1 MAFIKIP
8 EGKTEVQIGGSWVK
22 IPAGAKEMEI
32 PDHLLAQGANLASQ
46 PNIAAAPQQNATAV
60 QNTQQNFQMPS
71 EYANTTR
78 INYTPEAA
86 REMLANVKPA
96 QPIMGKDQFYNPQ
109 QEEKQYDDAYRAIYA
124 EAPNVRK
131 QDDLKDKIALA
142 QNTTIWQ
149 KLTGGKK
156 EAEEL
161 QKDLDYIAKNA
172 GYELGA
178 VQTDDGKIYFGTT
191 DAKGNPI
198 AKELTPGIL
207 NDLAAN
213 KGEIIGGITATA
225 LAPFTGG
232 GSFLPL
238 LGASATGTALGSMS
252 DLYRKGEATG
262 REYDVGDYAA
272 RALQSAGADALGG
285 VAINSAG
292 KLVKA
297 AAPAV
302 KRAGEKVIEPVMEYG
317 GKAIDLAKKA
327 SDWGLV
333 GIAKESLK
341 GLPMANAGG
350 AKKAISAI
358 VGDEADEILKNAEKL
373 GGYKV
378 DNNNFTDLQILNKPI
393 NFIKD
398 HLANTAGKL
407 KLDKASDFLNN
418 AQGVNKVQREIVDF
432 ALGDN
437 KATSNVINALQGD
450 KTGQAARNLAA
461 LAQSDVNAVR
471 QILPKTA
478 KGEISRDV
486 SNFYARVSDDF
497 GKMEEGIAQSLGGK
511 TTTLSSEAIQNAK
524 EAMVKNLNAFEL
536 KTPEAKTL
544 LGALENLKD
553 KPMDFSQLRKI
564 KKDFNEYAQRIFNKD
579 GHYGQKVDTSAVGK
593 IIDDAVDRLIEG
605 TPNAKYLKSELAKY
619 SDMSKIRE
627 NPFFEKIIDPN
638 SSADDVLSAIFNADK
653 AQGDILAKFSKQLS
667 PAELEKFET
676 DLLNEL
682 FNSQIAKRGTR
693 NITEV
698 LDGIGLREN
707 LQKINLKSEV
717 GKDLK
722 DAMLQLANARGNLVD
737 VFAAVDK
744 KFIKPTMPRAGIA
757 QTPEGLLKSI
767 LINRLKQ
774 SVFKYV
780 GKVGNDAALDYHLRE
795 GLKALK
801 VNEGLGSFM
810 QAVKNS
816 GASDEVAEGIA
827 KAVID
832 QGREIAA
839 KNAAKEA
846 QDAVKAKFSP
856 EELKKALID
865 PNLTTQ
871 EKVNLVGMAK
881 KQIKEEL
888 DKKAAKVAKGE
899 LAKQGEGFMMKD
911 SGVVKSDYNVKFE
924 LSPNVRDLAK
934 LQTDEISADLEYLA
948 NKHPEMFSGRPAN
961 VFKLI
966 REIKE
971 NPTHFY
977 ANNRLDYGLIVK
989 RLDGNKI
996 GKLAVEKQTG
1006 DVKHATKVK
1015 DKDLKRL
1022 EKISKEKSEDA
1033 GIIQTFTQPGSKL
1046 ENQGLGYQTTS
1057 IIPQSSQKVKELPPA
1072 DLRKA
1077 IINAK
1082 DDKERLAIIENQ
1094 KAGIRQNIDTKA
1106 IIDASPQ
1113 SGRNMALIGR
1123 ENLNGDIVKYIL
1135 ESNKK
1140 AAVEKLNPQ
1149 TAKDLGFKYPDDVR
1163 RTLRADDVRH
1173 ILKDHGKDSA
1183 PVKAGTQ
1190 KEVTLDDIARFS
1202 EYADEAQMRAIS
1214 TDKSGERVLVSGKQ
1228 INGYYVIVEQVRLK
1242 NNELGLKTM
1251 FFEKGSLKNYKGFA
1265 SRTDK
1270 SALTHSG
1277 YEPEVKLD
1285 LGSAKPSASEAVKPI
1300 IPQNLKNASI
1310 DEWQSE
1316 ISKAKDDWN
1325 GLKRLMDQIK
1335 QNETLGQNERAKLYV
1350 DISDRMKELRRAGE

>member
-1 MAFIKIP
+1 MNARSFLGDEKISSLMQQGYSP
-8 EGKTEVQIGGSWVK
+8 EQITNYAKTEYYKQ
-22 IPAGAKEMEI
+22 
-32 PDHLLAQGANLASQ
+32 QGAQQASLTPQ
-46 PNIAAAPQQNATAV
+46 QNTAAAPQQNATAV

-96 QPIMGKDQFYNPQ
+96 QPIIGKDQFSNPQ
-109 QEEKQYDDAYRAIYA
+109 QEEKQYDDAYRALYA
-124 EAPNVRK
+124 GASSARK
-131 QDDLKDKIALA
+131 DEELRDKIALA

-178 VQTDDGKIYFGTT
+178 VQTSDGKIYFGTT

-198 AKELTPGIL
+198 VKELTPGIF

-262 REYDVGDYAA
+262 REYDAGDYAA

-297 AAPAV
+297 AAPAI
-302 KRAGEKVIEPVMEYG
+302 KQAGGKVIEPVMEYG
-317 GKAIDLAKKA
+317 GKAVDLAKKA

-418 AQGVNKVQREIVDF
+418 AQGVNKVQRQIVDF

-619 SDMSKIRE
+619 SDMSKIRG

-653 AQGDILAKFSKQLS
+653 AQGDILTKFSKQLS
-667 PAELEKFET
+667 PVELEKFET

-707 LQKINLKSEV
+707 LQKINLKSEA

-722 DAMLQLANARGNLVD
+722 DAMLQLTNARGNLVD

-846 QDAVKAKFSP
+846 QDAVKAKFNP

-865 PNLTTQ
+865 PGRSDR
-871 EKVNLVGMAK
+871 EKINLVEMAK

-888 DKKAAKVAKGE
+888 DEKAGKVAKGE
-899 LAKQGEGFMMKD
+899 LVKQGEGFTMKD
-911 SGVVKSDYNVKFE
+911 GGKPYQYAQQTFKPEQWINDLSGI
-924 LSPNVRDLAK
+924 L
-934 LQTDEISADLEYLA
+934 TDEWAANLKSLA
-948 NKHPEMFSGRPAN
+948 VKHPEMFKSEAD
-961 VFKLI
+961 VFRVIK
-966 REIKE
+966 EIKN
-971 NPTHFY
+971 NPTRFFK
-977 ANNRLDYGLIVK
+977 NN
-989 RLDGNKI
+989 N
-996 GKLAVEKQTG
+996 
-1006 DVKHATKVK
+1006 
-1015 DKDLKRL
+1015 
-1022 EKISKEKSEDA
+1022 SE
-1033 GIIQTFTQPGSKL
+1033 
-1046 ENQGLGYQTTS
+1046 
-1057 IIPQSSQKVKELPPA
+1057 
-1072 DLRKA
+1072 
-1077 IINAK
+1077 NA
-1082 DDKERLAIIENQ
+1082 L
-1094 KAGIRQNIDTKA
+1094 
-1106 IIDASPQ
+1106 
-1113 SGRNMALIGR
+1113 
-1123 ENLNGDIVKYIL
+1123 
-1135 ESNKK
+1135 
-1140 AAVEKLNPQ
+1140 
-1149 TAKDLGFKYPDDVR
+1149 
-1163 RTLRADDVRH
+1163 
-1173 ILKDHGKDSA
+1173 ILKDLSETKTGEVGIHKTDGQIIHATTNDKEKRLNQLNKRQNKILGNTQLESSDRSA
-1183 PVKAGTQ
+1183 RPNRHSDTSRTMATADKAGS
-1190 KEVTLDDIARFS
+1190 V
-1202 EYADEAQMRAIS
+1202 
-1214 TDKSGERVLVSGKQ
+1214 
-1228 INGYYVIVEQVRLK
+1228 
-1242 NNELGLKTM
+1242 
-1251 FFEKGSLKNYKGFA
+1251 
-1265 SRTDK
+1265 
-1270 SALTHSG
+1270 
-1277 YEPEVKLD
+1277 
-1285 LGSAKPSASEAVKPI
+1285 AVKSI
-1300 IPQNLKNASI
+1300 IPQNLKNASMAQ
-1310 DEWQSE
+1310 WQSE

-1350 DISDRMKELRRAGE
+1350 DISDRMKELRWAGE

>member
-1 MAFIKIP
+1 MNTRNFLGDEKISSLMQQGYSP
-8 EGKTEVQIGGSWVK
+8 EQIRDYARTEYYKQQ
-22 IPAGAKEMEI
+22 GA
-32 PDHLLAQGANLASQ
+32 QWANLA
-46 PNIAAAPQQNATAV
+46 
-60 QNTQQNFQMPS
+60 
-71 EYANTTR
+71 
-78 INYTPEAA
+78 
-86 REMLANVKPA
+86 
-96 QPIMGKDQFYNPQ
+96 PQ
-109 QEEKQYDDAYRAIYA
+109 QEAAVSQKNVVLRAVPQQGENTDWAAQGYRPVPIRDEQTGEVVNSAPKLGLDGRPIPAAPTLGRSEEARANDKKSKFLGGALDGLGMEAKTILANSFFGSGEPAKSKDEILQDKVAKASSRSLFQTIAGDEKDTA
-124 EAPNVRK
+124 
-131 QDDLKDKIALA
+131 
-142 QNTTIWQ
+142 
-149 KLTGGKK
+149 
-156 EAEEL
+156 EL

-178 VQTDDGKIYFGTT
+178 VQTSDGKIYFGTRG
-191 DAKGNPI
+191 ANGQI
-198 AKELTPGIL
+198 IQKEVTPSL
-207 NDLAAN
+207 WDDLAAR
-213 KGEIIGGITATA
+213 KTEIAGGVVGAG

-232 GSFLPL
+232 ASLVPMLAMSAGGS
-238 LGASATGTALGSMS
+238 AIGSMN
-252 DLYRKGEATG
+252 DLRQKGEAVG
-262 REYDVGDYAA
+262 KEYSAGDYAA
-272 RALQSAGADALGG
+272 RALQAAGEDALGG
-285 VAINSAG
+285 VAVAGAG
-292 KLVKA
+292 KLIKA
-297 AAPAV
+297 TAPAI
-302 KRAGEKVIEPVMEYG
+302 KQAGGKVIEPVMEYG
-317 GKAIDLAKKA
+317 GKAVDLAKKA
-327 SDWGLV
+327 TDWGGI

-350 AKKAISAI
+350 AKRAISAI

-471 QILPKTA
+471 KILPKTA

-619 SDMSKIRE
+619 SDMSKIKG

-653 AQGDILAKFSKQLS
+653 AQGDILDKFSRQLN

-676 DLLNEL
+676 DLLGEL

-707 LQKINLKSEV
+707 LQKINLKSEA

-744 KFIKPTMPRAGIA
+744 NFIKPTMPRAGIA

-801 VNEGLGSFM
+801 VNEGLSSFM

-839 KNAAKEA
+839 KKESSLFKA
-846 QDAVKAKFSP
+846 TADA
-856 EELKKALID
+856 E
-865 PNLTTQ
+865 N
-871 EKVNLVGMAK
+871 
-881 KQIKEEL
+881 
-888 DKKAAKVAKGE
+888 GE
-899 LAKQGEGFMMKD
+899 RLA
-911 SGVVKSDYNVKFE
+911 
-924 LSPNVRDLAK
+924 
-934 LQTDEISADLEYLA
+934 
-948 NKHPEMFSGRPAN
+948 FSGYKPDAQRVPSLN
-961 VFKLI
+961 
-966 REIKE
+966 
-971 NPTHFY
+971 NP
-977 ANNRLDYGLIVK
+977 
-989 RLDGNKI
+989 
-996 GKLAVEKQTG
+996 
-1006 DVKHATKVK
+1006 
-1015 DKDLKRL
+1015 
-1022 EKISKEKSEDA
+1022 
-1033 GIIQTFTQPGSKL
+1033 
-1046 ENQGLGYQTTS
+1046 
-1057 IIPQSSQKVKELPPA
+1057 IIPQNSQKVKELSPA
-1072 DLRKA
+1072 ELRKA

-1113 SGRNMALIGR
+1113 SGRDMALIGR

-1135 ESNKK
+1135 ESKK
-1140 AAVEKLNPQ
+1140 TIAVDKLDIQRARELKFKHPQ
-1149 TAKDLGFKYPDDVR
+1149 DVR
-1163 RTLRADDVRH
+1163 RTIGSDAIIHVMNRHGANSILVKKSGQRAV
-1173 ILKDHGKDSA
+1173 S
-1183 PVKAGTQ
+1183 
-1190 KEVTLDDIARFS
+1190 LDDIAKWQ
-1202 EYADEAQMRAIS
+1202 EYADNADLRAIS
-1214 TDKSGERVLVSGKQ
+1214 KDNSGQEVVVNGKQ
-1228 INGYYVIVEQVRLK
+1228 INGYYVVVEEIKKKKNELAFKTMYFEKGRLK
-1242 NNELGLKTM
+1242 NNEFFKNLALG
-1251 FFEKGSLKNYKGFA
+1251 
-1265 SRTDK
+1265 TDNK

-1285 LGSAKPSASEAVKPI
+1285 PINARSHSDI

-1310 DEWQSE
+1310 GEWQRE
-1316 ISKAKDDWN
+1316 ISKVKDDWS
-1325 GLKRLMDQIK
+1325 GLKRLMDQIQYSTGLK
-1335 QNETLGQNERAKLYV
+1335 KNERANLYV
-1350 DISDRMKELRRAGE
+1350 DISERMKKIGK

>member
-1 MAFIKIP
+1 MNARSFLGDEKINSLMQQGYSP
-8 EGKTEVQIGGSWVK
+8 EQITNYAKTEYYKQ
-22 IPAGAKEMEI
+22 
-32 PDHLLAQGANLASQ
+32 QGAQQASLTPQ
-46 PNIAAAPQQNATAV
+46 PNTATAPQQNATAV

-78 INYTPEAA
+78 IKYTPEAA

-96 QPIMGKDQFYNPQ
+96 QPIIGKDQFSNPQ
-109 QEEKQYDDAYRAIYA
+109 QEEKQYDDAYRALYA
-124 EAPNVRK
+124 GVSSARK
-131 QDDLKDKIALA
+131 DEELRDKIALA

-213 KGEIIGGITATA
+213 KGEIIGGVTATA

-252 DLYRKGEATG
+252 DLYRKGEAVG
-262 REYDVGDYAA
+262 REYDAGDYAA

-297 AAPAV
+297 AAPAI
-302 KRAGEKVIEPVMEYG
+302 KQAGGKVIEPVMEYG
-317 GKAIDLAKKA
+317 GKAVDLAKKA

-333 GIAKESLK
+333 GIAKDSLK

-497 GKMEEGIAQSLGGK
+497 GKMEEEIAQSLGGK

-524 EAMVKNLNAFEL
+524 EAMIKNLNAFEL

-579 GHYGQKVDTSAVGK
+579 GHYGQKIDTSAVGK
-593 IIDDAVDRLIEG
+593 IIDDAADRLIEG

-676 DLLNEL
+676 DLLGEL

-693 NITEV
+693 NITEI

-707 LQKINLKSEV
+707 LQKINLKSEA

-774 SVFKYV
+774 SVFKYI
-780 GKVGNDAALDYHLRE
+780 GKVGDDAALDYHLRE

-846 QDAVKAKFSP
+846 QGAVRAKFNP

-865 PNLTTQ
+865 PSRSDR
-871 EKVNLVGMAK
+871 EKINLVEMTK

-888 DKKAAKVAKGE
+888 DEKAGKVAKGE
-899 LAKQGEGFMMKD
+899 LVKQGEGFTMKE
-911 SGVVKSDYNVKFE
+911 GVQKYPYNAFIEIEKQLSRE
-924 LSPNVRDLAK
+924 LNLPNNEIRASLQYLYDL
-934 LQTDEISADLEYLA
+934 
-948 NKHPEMFSGRPAN
+948 HPEMFAN
-961 VFKLI
+961 KRDVYNT
-966 REIKE
+966 IKE
-971 NPTHFY
+971 LIAFHDYAGNSFRNPSAAYLARKTDESKMSDM
-977 ANNRLDYGLIVK
+977 A
-989 RLDGNKI
+989 I
-996 GKLAVEKQTG
+996 GRDSGGVIHLN
-1006 DVKHATKVK
+1006 K
-1015 DKDLKRL
+1015 DKRISNTDK
-1022 EKISKEKSEDA
+1022 KIFDVSAAEASNSRHKQQVLGAQMNTGKEHFSPKESSDRSA
-1033 GIIQTFTQPGSKL
+1033 RPNRHSD
-1046 ENQGLGYQTTS
+1046 TS
-1057 IIPQSSQKVKELPPA
+1057 RTMATA
-1072 DLRKA
+1072 D
-1077 IINAK
+1077 
-1082 DDKERLAIIENQ
+1082 
-1094 KAGIRQNIDTKA
+1094 KAGSVA
-1106 IIDASPQ
+1106 
-1113 SGRNMALIGR
+1113 
-1123 ENLNGDIVKYIL
+1123 Y
-1135 ESNKK
+1135 
-1140 AAVEKLNPQ
+1140 
-1149 TAKDLGFKYPDDVR
+1149 
-1163 RTLRADDVRH
+1163 
-1173 ILKDHGKDSA
+1173 
-1183 PVKAGTQ
+1183 
-1190 KEVTLDDIARFS
+1190 
-1202 EYADEAQMRAIS
+1202 
-1214 TDKSGERVLVSGKQ
+1214 
-1228 INGYYVIVEQVRLK
+1228 
-1242 NNELGLKTM
+1242 
-1251 FFEKGSLKNYKGFA
+1251 
-1265 SRTDK
+1265 
-1270 SALTHSG
+1270 
-1277 YEPEVKLD
+1277 
-1285 LGSAKPSASEAVKPI
+1285 KPI

-1316 ISKAKDDWN
+1316 ISKAKDDWS
-1325 GLKRLMDQIK
+1325 GLKRLMDQIE
-1335 QNETLGQNERAKLYV
+1335 QNETLKQNERANLYV
-1350 DISDRMKELRRAGE
+1350 DISGRMKELRGAGK